1 MDPLQLLAAK
11 LQTMTQV
18 ALARELGVSTGYLND
33 VLQERREP
41 GPKVL
46 KALRLRRRVVY
57 ETIGKR

>member
-1 MDPLQLLAAK
+1 
-11 LQTMTQV
+11 MTQV